1 MAPRKKT
8 RSRPKKLGTRFA
20 QNPIGTT
27 VGEMKKLG
35 IPRWATKA
43 MLLLTTVGAI
53 SPTISR
59 QANSIPLASTFT
71 GIGARIR
78 ARILGMRRSR

>member
-20 QNPIGTT
+20 QNPINTT

-35 IPRWATKA
+35 IPRWASKA
-43 MLLLTTVGAI
+43 MLLLTMVGAV
-53 SPTISR
+53 SPRIAS

-78 ARILGMRRSR
+78 SRLLGMRRSR